1 MGILRK
7 LKTVTGWTMCSRV
20 LGLIRDRLL
29 ATSFGAST
37 TLDAFM
43 IAFSLPNL
51 FRQLFGEGT
60 LSAAFT
66 PRYIKLREQA
76 AGRPMK
82 LLRCREYPSPRV
94 NILPAWCLRV

>member
-1 MGILRK
+1 
-7 LKTVTGWTMCSRV
+7 MCSRV

-76 AGRPMK
+76 REQANEK
-82 LLRCREYPSPRV
+82 LLRSCRYQR
-94 NILPAWCLRV
+94 